1 MKKQWWMRLLL
12 WLCAASCAP
21 VQAQLRLPSLPSS
34 LPALP
39 SPVERPVQQVLSQ
52 SLSPTDLL
60 NLRRDRIGELLRR
73 EPRRLER
80 DPAGELIVRGE
91 VVLQS
96 PSVALL
102 DAAQAAGFRPLR
114 DEKLEPLGLSL
125 VTLQSPPGLDT
136 ASALALLRR
145 LDPQGAQDFN
155 HLYLPVGAVSE
166 PTPAQAPSAQAGR
179 PTADARVGLID
190 GGVDPR
196 HPALRGV
203 PLRSQ
208 GCDGRSVPDRH
219 GTAVASLLV
228 GQAPPFLGAVPGAAL
243 YAADIYCG
251 EPTGGSV
258 EAVLRS
264 LAWMAQERVA
274 VVNMSIVGPPN
285 RVLEQAVKAMLAR
298 GHVLVAAVGNDG
310 PAAPPLYPAS
320 YAGVVGVTGV
330 DPRQRVLPEAAQ
342 GPQVMFAA
350 PGSELAVA
358 GTDGRAYVTARG
370 TSFAAPLVAG
380 LLARQLREPSLAA
393 SQDALALLARD
404 AVDLGAPGR
413 DPVFGVG
420 LVAQQLRVEPAAVRA
435 QR

>member
-1 MKKQWWMRLLL
+1 
-12 WLCAASCAP
+12 
-21 VQAQLRLPSLPSS
+21 
-34 LPALP
+34 
-39 SPVERPVQQVLSQ
+39 
-52 SLSPTDLL
+52 
-60 NLRRDRIGELLRR
+60 
-73 EPRRLER
+73 
-80 DPAGELIVRGE
+80 
-91 VVLQS
+91 
-96 PSVALL
+96 
-102 DAAQAAGFRPLR
+102 
-114 DEKLEPLGLSL
+114 
-125 VTLQSPPGLDT
+125 
-136 ASALALLRR
+136 
-145 LDPQGAQDFN
+145 
-155 HLYLPVGAVSE
+155 
-166 PTPAQAPSAQAGR
+166 
-179 PTADARVGLID
+179 
-190 GGVDPR
+190 
-196 HPALRGV
+196 
-203 PLRSQ
+203 
-208 GCDGRSVPDRH
+208 
-219 GTAVASLLV
+219 
-228 GQAPPFLGAVPGAAL
+228 
-243 YAADIYCG
+243 
-251 EPTGGSV
+251 
-258 EAVLRS
+258 
-264 LAWMAQERVA
+264 
-274 VVNMSIVGPPN
+274 
-285 RVLEQAVKAMLAR
+285 VLEQAVKAMLAR